1 MNYRHAFHAGNFADV
16 IKHATLVRI
25 LVHLREKPAPFRVL
39 DTHAGAGLYDLSA
52 SEAKRGGEWRDG
64 IARLLSTQVAE
75 PARALLAQY
84 IEAVA
89 AFNRPNELI
98 AYPGSPMLVR
108 GFLRSRDRLIA
119 CELEPTA
126 ASALADNLKG
136 DSRCK
141 AIAIDGWTAL
151 KAYIPPKERRGIVLI
166 DPAFEDAAD
175 FHRLAEGI
183 ESAHRKWA
191 GGIYLLWY
199 PRKDSRAPEAL
210 AASLRRS
217 RIPKILRAEIS
228 LPVSASPEC
237 LRACG
242 LIIVNPPWT
251 LEGELKLLLPQL
263 LAALAQGAGG
273 SWRLDWLAGEK

>member
-16 IKHATLVRI
+16 LKHATLVRV
-25 LVHLREKPAPFRVL
+25 LVHLRSKPAPFRVV

-52 SEAKRGGEWRDG
+52 SEATRGGEWRNG
-64 IARLLSTQVAE
+64 IARLFSKELPE
-75 PARALLAQY
+75 PARALLAPY
-84 IEAVA
+84 LEAVA
-89 AFNRPNELI
+89 ALNRPNDLI

-108 GFLRSRDRLIA
+108 GFLRRGDRLIA
-119 CELEPTA
+119 CELEPRA
-126 ASALADNLKG
+126 AVTLAHNLKA
-136 DSRCK
+136 DARCK

-151 KAYIPPKERRGIVLI
+151 KAYIPPKERRGVVLI

-175 FHRLAEGI
+175 FGRLAEGI
-183 ESAHRKWA
+183 KSAHRKWA

-199 PRKDSRAPEAL
+199 PRKENRAPEAL
-210 AASLRRS
+210 AAQLRRS
-217 RIPKILRAEIS
+217 RIGKILRVEIS
-228 LPVSASPEC
+228 LPVPTNPER

-263 LAALAQGAGG
+263 LAALAQGPDG
-273 SWRLDWLAGEK
+273 SWRLDWISEEK

>member
-1 MNYRHAFHAGNFADV
+1 
-16 IKHATLVRI
+16 
-25 LVHLREKPAPFRVL
+25 VHLRSKPAPFRVV

-52 SEAKRGGEWRDG
+52 SEATRGGEWRDG
-64 IARLLSTQVAE
+64 IARLVSKELPE
-75 PARALLAQY
+75 PARALLAPY
-84 IEAVA
+84 LEAIA
-89 AFNRPNELI
+89 AFNRPNALI

-108 GFLRSRDRLIA
+108 RFLRARDRLIA
-119 CELEPTA
+119 CELEPRA
-126 ASALADNLKG
+126 AAALVHNLKA
-136 DSRCK
+136 DARCK

-151 KAYIPPKERRGIVLI
+151 KAYIPPKERRSVVLI

-175 FHRLAEGI
+175 FGRLAEGI

-210 AASLRRS
+210 AVRLRRS
-217 RIPKILRAEIS
+217 RIGKILRVEIS
-228 LPVSASPEC
+228 LPVPKNPER

-263 LAALAQGAGG
+263 LAALAQGADG
-273 SWRLDWLAGEK
+273 SWRLDWIAGEK